1 MTMADRL
8 PTMTDAD
15 LASLHANAQRLET
28 TAATPGQQ
36 KAAADMLPLIA
47 AELAER
53 EARKPPKPAPK
64 PRKTAAKK
72 TSAKKAAAETAP
84 ASAEA

>member
-1 MTMADRL
+1 MSMVDRI
-8 PTMTDAD
+8 PAMSDAD

-28 TAATPGQQ
+28 QGTTPGQQ
-36 KAAADMLPLIA
+36 KAAAEMLPLIA

-53 EARKPPKPAPK
+53 ESRKPPKPAPK

-72 TSAKKAAAETAP
+72 AAA
-84 ASAEA
+84 SADA

>member
-1 MTMADRL
+1 MSMADKL
-8 PTMTDAD
+8 PTMSDAD

-36 KAAADMLPLIA
+36 KAAADMLPLIE
-47 AELAER
+47 AELASR
-53 EARKPPKPAPK
+53 EAAKPPKPAPK

-72 TSAKKAAAETAP
+72 TAAKKTAAKATAAA
-84 ASAEA
+84 